1 MKTVL
6 DWKDCQTN
14 HPITSDEQ
22 IRVLIMYQYANGTL
36 DYEIGFWDNTLKNW
50 IIFDPCA
57 DFGDGAWVPFK
68 QYLGK
73 PLYWTIPELKIK

>member
-6 DWKDCQTN
+6 DWKDCQNT
-14 HPITSDEQ
+14 HPTSNYEQ
-22 IRVLIMYQYANGTL
+22 TKVLIMYQYSDGTL
-36 DYEIGFWDNTLKNW
+36 DYEIGFWDNTIKNW
-50 IIFDPCA
+50 IIFNPYE
-57 DFGDGAWVPFK
+57 DFGDGAWVPFE

>member
-6 DWKDCQTN
+6 DWKDCQTT

-50 IIFDPCA
+50 IIFDPYA
-57 DFGDGAWVPFK
+57 DFGDGTWVPFE